1 MSKQII
7 NEGKEALERALLLMK
22 YDMKK
27 TLTENVEVVSE
38 QSATQFIKGAASGAA
53 TGAAIGSLG
62 AVALAVPGAIVGGLL
77 GGLNALFNNP
87 KLETARKMFDA
98 CKTSPGVPT
107 MTIEQLDVISDEIND
122 AVNDTTLGIQGTD
135 EKGIKNALLKIKTI
149 PDFCAL
155 IKSYEIH
162 GDLYEDL
169 DGEFEDDVEWKDYF
183 VVPLRNAKRASEK
196 ITATGQKTDSNL
208 GCLTSL
214 KSTGKNK
221 AGCPTYDING
231 QKYAFCSNGR
241 ANGPDGMA
249 NWSCSGGKI
258 IYNGKTISSRGSG
271 SSTQYTPCPA
281 NGPYK
286 QGCKS
291 DVVKQIQGCLGVRT
305 TGNFGP
311 LTQTALSKIGY
322 SNGFTSADVENICKK
337 GTGPVFA
344 SDNLVTT
351 EKGI

>member
-1 MSKQII
+1 MSKEIVK
-7 NEGKEALERALLLMK
+7 EGKEALERALLMMK

-38 QSATQFIKGAASGAA
+38 QTAMTDQEIEDRRIGNLISKASYG
-53 TGAAIGSLG
+53 
-62 AVALAVPGAIVGGLL
+62 
-77 GGLNALFNNP
+77 
-87 KLETARKMFDA
+87 M
-98 CKTSPGVPT
+98 
-107 MTIEQLDVISDEIND
+107 
-122 AVNDTTLGIQGTD
+122 GTD
-135 EKGIKNALLKIKTI
+135 EDAIIDGFGQIKNVDQFNRINNNYKKYNQDYGGGTYTSLENLLQDELDRDDIDTI
-149 PDFCAL
+149 NS
-155 IKSYEIH
+155 I
-162 GDLYEDL
+162 
-169 DGEFEDDVEWKDYF
+169 
-183 VVPLRNAKRASEK
+183 
-196 ITATGQKTDSNL
+196 QKTLSKIGVTVTYEKSLDDNTNEIILISNTIKL
-208 GCLTSL
+208 IPKSVVKPPKSGETNIGTSCLSSL

-322 SNGFTSADVENICKK
+322 SNGFTSVDVEKICNE
-337 GTGPVFA
+337 GTKYDLQITNV
-344 SDNLVTT
+344 VTA